1 MPKIEAT
8 MTSTRMLAFTAH
20 AGAVGVMRY
29 CKTDAEMH
37 YIQLYP
43 EGNIAASQYQAI
55 TTSGLCDVSK
65 ICALLQ
71 GACGAS
77 VAMELACLRS
87 GCNGVRRR

>member
-1 MPKIEAT
+1 

-37 YIQLYP
+37 YVQLYP

-65 ICALLQ
+65 ICTLLQ